1 MAGPNEGVVLA
12 IGGLF
17 FRSSDPEKLT
27 KWYRDHLGVGAGCA
41 AEGEP
46 SEWSWRTPGG
56 DVVFAPFREA
66 SDYFAADKRF
76 MLNFRVTGLDA
87 LVARLEAAGIAAERR
102 DEWDHPETGRF
113 ARIHDPDGNPIE
125 LWEPPAA

>member
-1 MAGPNEGVVLA
+1 MAEQSEGVVLA

-17 FRSSDPEKLT
+17 FRSPDPDRLT
-27 KWYRDHLGVGAGCA
+27 AWYRDRLGVGAGCA

-46 SEWSWRTPGG
+46 NEWSWRTQGG
-56 DVVFAPFREA
+56 EVVFAPFSES
-66 SDYFAADKRF
+66 SDSFAADKRF
-76 MLNFRVTGLDA
+76 IFN
-87 LVARLEAAGIAAERR
+87 ERR
-102 DEWDHPETGRF
+102 DEWDQPETGRF